1 MRARGKWTVTAV
13 VVVGLAAIGT
23 AVAATASRQTT
34 AAKKPIV
41 IGAVVDLTKNMA
53 PFDAPAVTAA
63 EIEIKKINAKGG
75 VLGRKVQLKVFND
88 QLDPQRTKQGAVQ
101 FLSQGA
107 DIIWV
112 TCDVDYASPA
122 VQAALDKKKL
132 AIAPCIGTDE
142 MSPLRFG
149 SPGKLAFS
157 FGNAAQDEGAAM
169 AQYAIK
175 KGWKQSVVVT
185 DNLLRYFKDVCK
197 AFTVRYTA
205 LGGKVLSQ
213 ESFTQ
218 GDKTINNV
226 VTRVN
231 NERDAKVVTFCTS
244 FAGDQ
249 PAFVAGLR
257 SLGDKT
263 PIFNSWA
270 GDGAYWWSTNP
281 KVTNFYFVTYAS
293 TFGDDPSKQVRA
305 FEKLMSNAGHPAQT
319 GGFITGASAVQ
330 AIAYAI
336 KKAHGSTNGAKL
348 ASILVKLH
356 KFPTISGKI
365 SFSPSLHSVFGRS
378 YRVIRVNDNKAK
390 VVGQITAKSPAKIH

>member
-1 MRARGKWTVTAV
+1 MSKRVSWTVVAAATIAV
-13 VVVGLAAIGT
+13 VLVGA
-23 AVAATASRQTT
+23 AVAARSTQRTA

-53 PFDAPAVTAA
+53 PFDAPAVAA
-63 EIEIKKINAKGG
+63 AQIEIKKINAAGG
-75 VLGRKVQLKVFND
+75 VLGRKLELKVFND

-107 DIIWV
+107 DVIWV

-122 VQAALDKKKL
+122 VKAALDKKKL

-149 SPGKLAFS
+149 SEGKLAFS

-175 KGWKQSVVVT
+175 RGWKQSVVVT

-197 AFTVRYTA
+197 AFTVRYRQ

-218 GDKTINNV
+218 GDKTIGNV
-226 VTRVN
+226 ATRVN
-231 NERDAKVVTFCTS
+231 NERSAKVIAFCTS

-249 PAFVAGLR
+249 PAFVSSLR
-257 SLGDKT
+257 SLGNKT

-270 GDGAYWWSTNP
+270 GDGAYWWPKSP
-281 KVTNFYFVTYAS
+281 KVTNYYFVTYAS
-293 TFGDDPSKQVRA
+293 AFGDDPSKQVRS
-305 FEKLMSNAGHPAQT
+305 FEKLMTKAGHPAQT
-319 GGFITGASAVQ
+319 GGFITGAT
-330 AIAYAI
+330 AIQTLAYAI

-365 SFSPSLHSVFGRS
+365 SFSPALHSVFGRS
-378 YRVIRVNDNKAK
+378 YRVIEVNNNKAK
-390 VVGQITAKSPAKIH
+390 VVGEVTAKSPAKIH